1 MAATKL
7 VEPYVNVRERIREY
21 PVLLD
26 IDGTSNVG
34 GVIIAPTGPRL
45 AYISGPKEF
54 LETYTVDGSIPRNA
68 DRTFLNAYY
77 LSFSAGLVIARSMN
91 TTAVDGLYF
100 DVKTSNEYKLLINTE
115 SLSFWGI
122 ELGGRYYFCNDGD
135 PSMDNFIVTVKE
147 TVWGEDE
154 YELVPTEVVDPET
167 GDTVEKLEKVY
178 THKAKDLRYGQDLI
192 NKLKEHNRNKTYDAC
207 DNLSDLANILSTRY
221 ANDGIEVFYSERIG
235 ALVCSDDPN
244 WDITSSE
251 ESLVGMAIESQ
262 PSSEPTIGLS
272 GHKIRFKN
280 GVALT
285 EKDVL
290 KITFTDTEKGVKSNW
305 AFIYGTMAYYHG
317 AIDKSLYEDFSL
329 KQCKSLEDVAT
340 SICGISGMT
349 AHQGDG
355 FTKVDQFGNPDPNG
369 TAEDKNSI
377 YVQYSKGNRLLIA
390 EQDTGLNVN
399 CTVEQIDDDELIEQ
413 ASEYEEF
420 DKKLFALYPDDP
432 QDSDKYKMII
442 QPDEENKF
450 LMTLSD
456 GDTTESYTVSLIS
469 DELDQSGT
477 NCFIENLNT
486 LQIGYN
492 FITNGEFQYGNYDEG
507 DASIM
512 AVTPKST
519 QVFAFGDSGLDLS
532 ASKSIQC
539 MINALYDLEDQ
550 ELYDIEYLAP
560 FGIVDLQFIKN
571 YVMIGKNNDWFT
583 PVDIPWDKTN
593 ANSIKGYFLNV
604 DDTSNAIGMGPFDK
618 NYGLTGWHFY
628 LACSTLYYTKIMNNK
643 AAMCEFAPVFDIT
656 NGILNFT
663 NPVYMLGKQ
672 DRVKLLNFRSP
683 VNFLI
688 FNQRNNVYYLNDNW
702 TLQPQRNI
710 VSEEQNRRMV
720 NKIKKD
726 CKRLMQRFK
735 GRTNTVTTRQDV
747 ETLLKYYMNSEVM
760 SQIYKPNDYQVI
772 CNESNNP
779 VEVITANKLG
789 VTVRVR
795 LENAIKYIDVLVD
808 VFPLGVDFE
817 A

>member
-7 VEPYVNVRERIREY
+7 VEPYVKVRERIREY

-45 AYISGPKEF
+45 AYVSGPKQF
-54 LETYTVDGSIPRNA
+54 LELYTVDGTIPRNA

-100 DVKTSNEYKLLINTE
+100 SVKVSNEYKLFINTE
-115 SLSFWGI
+115 NESFFGL
-122 ELGGRYYFCNDGD
+122 ELGGKYYFCNDGD
-135 PSMDNFIVTVKE
+135 PSFDNFITTVKE

-154 YELVPTEVVDPET
+154 YEVTYDEDGNAT
-167 GDTVEKLEKVY
+167 KNY
-178 THKAKDLRYGQDLI
+178 IHRANDLRYDSTLI
-192 NKLKEHNRNKTYDAC
+192 NKLKEFKRSKNFVAC
-207 DNLSDLANILSTRY
+207 TGLSDLATILTERY
-221 ANDGIEVFYSERIG
+221 ASEDIEIYYSDRIG
-235 ALVCSDDPN
+235 GLVCSSKPSD
-244 WDITSSE
+244 WDINVSN
-251 ESLVGMAIESQ
+251 ESLVGMALEEKAGSAED
-262 PSSEPTIGLS
+262 STYGLN
-272 GHKIRFKN
+272 GHQMRFKN

-290 KITFTDTEKGVKSNW
+290 KITFNDASKGVKSNW
-305 AFIYGTMAYYHG
+305 AFVYGTMAYYHG
-317 AIDKSLYEDFSL
+317 AIDKSLYEDYSL

-340 SICGISGMT
+340 SISGISGMT

-355 FTKVDQFGNPDPNG
+355 WTKVDQYGNPDPSG
-369 TAEDKNSI
+369 TAENKNYI
-377 YVQYSKGNRLLIA
+377 YVQYSKGNRLLTA
-390 EQDTGLNVN
+390 ENDTGLNIG
-399 CTVEQIDDDELIEQ
+399 CTVEQLTEEDDIDA
-413 ASEYEEF
+413 ASEY
-420 DKKLFALYPDDP
+420 DAYSNKLFAVYPDDP
-432 QDSDKYKMII
+432 QDSPKYKLVI
-442 QPDEENKF
+442 QPDEDYKF

-456 GDTTESYTVSLIS
+456 GDNTETYTVSLIS

-486 LQIGYN
+486 LQIGYQ
-492 FITNGEFQYGNYDEG
+492 FITNSDFKYEGFDEG
-507 DASIM
+507 EPSIM
-512 AVTPKST
+512 EVTPRTT

-532 ASKSIQC
+532 ASKTVQC
-539 MINALYDLEDQ
+539 MINALYELEDQ
-550 ELYDIEYLAP
+550 ELYDIEYFAP
-560 FGIVDLQFIKN
+560 FGTVDLQFIKN
-571 YVMIGKNNDWFT
+571 FVMIGKNNDWFT

-643 AAMCEFAPVFDIT
+643 AARSEFAPVFDIT

-663 NPVYMLGKQ
+663 NPVYMLGKS
-672 DRVKLLNFRSP
+672 DRVKLLNFRAP

-688 FNQRNNVYYLNDNW
+688 YNQRNNVYYLNDNW

-735 GRTNTVTTRQDV
+735 SRVNTVTTRQDV
-747 ETLLKYYMNSEVM
+747 ETLLKYYFKSEVM
-760 SQIYKPNDYQVI
+760 TQIYKPNDYQVL
-772 CNESNNP
+772 CNEDNNP
-779 VEVITANKLG
+779 VEIITANKLG

>member
-7 VEPYVNVRERIREY
+7 VEPYVKVRERIREY

-45 AYISGPKEF
+45 AFISGPKEF

-115 SLSFWGI
+115 SLTFWGI
-122 ELGGRYYFCNDGD
+122 ELSGRYYFCNDGD
-135 PSMDNFIVTVKE
+135 PSIDNFITVVKE

-154 YELVPTEVVDPET
+154 YNLVPTTVVDPDT
-167 GDTVEKLEKVY
+167 GKEVEKLEKEY
-178 THKAKDLRYGQDLI
+178 IHKAKDLRYGQDVI
-192 NKLKEHNRNKTYDAC
+192 DILKEHKRNKTYNAC
-207 DNLSDLANILSTRY
+207 ASLSDLADILTTRY
-221 ANDGIEVFYSERIG
+221 ASDGIEIFYSEKIG
-235 ALVCSDDPN
+235 ALVCSDDPG
-244 WDITSSE
+244 WSTE
-251 ESLVGMAIESQ
+251 AAMESIIGMAIESK
-262 PSSEPTIGLS
+262 PSTEPTTGLM
-272 GHKIRFKN
+272 GHKMRFKN

-290 KITFTDTEKGVKSNW
+290 KITFADGKTVKDNW
-305 AFIYGTMAYYHG
+305 AFVYGTMAYYHG
-317 AIDKSLYEDFSL
+317 AIDKSLYEDYSL

-349 AHQGDG
+349 AHQGDKI
-355 FTKVDQFGNPDPNG
+355 TKVDQFGNPDPDG
-369 TAEDKNSI
+369 TAEDENSI
-377 YVQYSKGNRLLIA
+377 YVQYSKGNRLLVA
-390 EQDTGLNVN
+390 DSDTGLNVN
-399 CTVEQIDDDELIEQ
+399 CTVEQIDDDELIDE
-413 ASEYEEF
+413 ASEFDAF

-442 QPDEENKF
+442 QPDEDNKF

-456 GDTTESYTVSLIS
+456 GDTTETYTVSLIS

-486 LQIGYN
+486 LQIGYT
-492 FITNGEFQYGNYDEG
+492 FITNGDFQYGSYDEG

-512 AVTPKST
+512 AVTPRST

-532 ASKSIQC
+532 ASKTIQC

-571 YVMIGKNNDWFT
+571 YVMVGKNNDWFT

-628 LACSTLYYTKIMNNK
+628 LACSTLYYTKIMVNK
-643 AAMCEFAPVFDIT
+643 GAMSEFAPVFDLT

-735 GRTNTVTTRQDV
+735 GRVNTVTTRQDV
-747 ETLLKYYMNSEVM
+747 ETLLKYYMNSEIM

-779 VEVITANKLG
+779 VEIITANKLG